1 MPLNL
6 IQRLGAQGSAFSPPA
21 VCSTRALI
29 RCGGERS
36 VRRMDVRYALL
47 LHGLAGTWDQ
57 SPSESLHAR
66 GGPRKAS
73 RRLIRFCAE
82 THLAHIVRAVGA
94 PVDVFIHTW
103 HPELATFIDG
113 IYGEA
118 LRGSQHEPVRSKLP
132 KAQSQ
137 ALSIGKVAALA
148 LSHGS
153 IAKLALVLRLD
164 LAVLE
169 PPRLDL
175 FNPAAAT
182 TAQWCCLGSA
192 RSSLQV
198 QAAVQAACGA
208 ADLQLR
214 SSEPASARWKQRV
227 FRRCTVWRIRGQNRR
242 MGVRN
247 ISEDDARVL
256 HDQWIAAP
264 LAVLQRWLELASQS
278 GWESVRRR
286 SVQMHLSRT
295 GRYLWSHEVWPL
307 WLQQLNVSSRFHP
320 WRTTLGRFALPWA
333 WARAP
338 MLEACSQ
345 VLPAGAVRSSKVEDE
360 DYSSTVQCPVL
371 SRPKPGRPLRSGR
384 YCCGRTHRLCGAR
397 NESESACEAVW
408 RGLQPMVSAAA
419 TVPEEGMTPRLIWAV
434 SARALVVGATRWALR
449 NSTCPAFEEDAN
461 FNKKA
466 GLVASG
472 RAICR
477 DGELVPSIS
486 APAEISQLW
495 ALEAKFCTFNKE
507 LHQPKCTF
515 RKARRLP
522 SGW

>member
-1 MPLNL
+1 
-6 IQRLGAQGSAFSPPA
+6 
-21 VCSTRALI
+21 
-29 RCGGERS
+29 
-36 VRRMDVRYALL
+36 MDVRYALL
-47 LHGLAGTWDQ
+47 LHGRVGAWDQ
-57 SPSESLHAR
+57 SPTQSLHAR

-175 FNPAAAT
+175 FSPAAAT

-214 SSEPASARWKQRV
+214 SSEPCERALEAARISAMH
-227 FRRCTVWRIRGQNRR
+227 G
-242 MGVRN
+242 
-247 ISEDDARVL
+247 
-256 HDQWIAAP
+256 
-264 LAVLQRWLELASQS
+264 LANSWAKPAHGRQEHK
-278 GWESVRRR
+278 RRR
-286 SVQMHLSRT
+286 RARLARPMDCRT
-295 GRYLWSHEVWPL
+295 ACSPATLARAGLTIWLGIGAPAIRADALEPHRPL
-307 WLQQLNVSSRFHP
+307 PLVPRGMAAVAATAERKLAFPPMAHYTWAL
-320 WRTTLGRFALPWA
+320 RFAVGMV
-333 WARAP
+333 ARAY
-338 MLEACSQ
+338 ARG
-345 VLPAGAVRSSKVEDE
+345 VLPGAPSWR
-360 DYSSTVQCPVL
+360 
-371 SRPKPGRPLRSGR
+371 RPQQQGRG
-384 YCCGRTHRLCGAR
+384 
-397 NESESACEAVW
+397 
-408 RGLQPMVSAAA
+408 RGLQQHCAVPCSLKAKAWPAASLR
-419 TVPEEGMTPRLIWAV
+419 PLLL
-434 SARALVVGATRWALR
+434 RAHPQALR
-449 NSTCPAFEEDAN
+449 
-461 FNKKA
+461 
-466 GLVASG
+466 
-472 RAICR
+472 
-477 DGELVPSIS
+477 
-486 APAEISQLW
+486 
-495 ALEAKFCTFNKE
+495 CT
-507 LHQPKCTF
+507 
-515 RKARRLP
+515 
-522 SGW
+522 